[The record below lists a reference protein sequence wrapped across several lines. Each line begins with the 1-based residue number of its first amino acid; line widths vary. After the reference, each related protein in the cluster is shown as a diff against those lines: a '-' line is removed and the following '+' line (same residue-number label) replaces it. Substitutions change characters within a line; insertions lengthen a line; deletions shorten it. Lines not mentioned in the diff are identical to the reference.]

1 MISINNDYT
10 RYNSCELRHDKNLE
24 KMIKK
29 KGVCGMA
36 IRTIGFIGCGKMAQS
51 IINGMITYGGYSPD
65 QIQAT
70 AVTDKTINYVTDKFG
85 IQMGHDNKKVAAESD
100 VLYLAV
106 KPYVYPDVIEE
117 VRSHVR
123 EDTIIITIAVGV
135 TLKEMA
141 SLFSPNTKVVRTMPN
156 TPSFVGEGMTAY
168 SPNENLT
175 DEELEDLQHLFS
187 SYGKA
192 EMVKEEL
199 MNAVTAVSG
208 SSPAYVYIFIEAM
221 ADGAVKQGIPREL
234 AYQLA
239 TQAVYGAAKMV
250 MDTGIHP
257 GELKDHVTTPNG
269 TTIRALASL
278 EEDGFRGS
286 VIKAIDSCFKDK

>member
-1 MISINNDYT
+1 
-10 RYNSCELRHDKNLE
+10 
-24 KMIKK
+24 
-29 KGVCGMA
+29 MA
-36 IRTIGFIGCGKMAQS
+36 IQNIGFIGCGKMAQS
-51 IINGMITYGGYSPD
+51 IINGMITYGGYAPE

-70 AVTDKTINYVTDKFG
+70 AVTDKTISYVTEKFG
-85 IQMGHDNKKVAAESD
+85 IEIGNDNQKVAAESD

-106 KPYVYPDVIEE
+106 KPYVYPNVIEE
-117 VRSHVR
+117 VRSHIR
-123 EDTIIITIAVGV
+123 KDTIIVTIAVGV

-141 SLFSPNTKVVRTMPN
+141 NLFSSETRVVRTMPN
-156 TPSFVGEGMTAY
+156 TPAFVGEGMTAY
-168 SPNENLT
+168 CPNENLT
-175 DEELEDLQHLFS
+175 DPELEELQSLFS
-187 SYGKA
+187 SYGQA
-192 EMVKEEL
+192 EMVKENL
-199 MNAVTAVSG
+199 MDAITAVSG
-208 SSPAYVYIFIEAM
+208 SSPAYVYVFIEAM

-250 MDTGIHP
+250 METGLHP

-286 VIKAIDSCFKDK
+286 VIKAIDHCFKK